1 MIVSHLPQLSYSES
15 CLARVQ
21 HLSAHEKDQIQDF
34 RNLVSSGSEETSQS
48 TPDSPII
55 GLIETLAASFP
66 SVNTA
71 EKPSTPSP
79 EKSDT
84 PAAAERASK
93 ADGYGSSEAEGSKD
107 PSVRLVPFQS
117 MPQSAQEELGK
128 ELFDDPLLSL
138 DNMKKLADCMQWSF
152 KFTKVSLL
160 PLLVFVE

>member
-1 MIVSHLPQLSYSES
+1 M
-15 CLARVQ
+15 
-21 HLSAHEKDQIQDF
+21 HEKDQVQDF
-34 RNLVSSGSEETSQS
+34 RNWVSSGSEGTSRS
-48 TPDSPII
+48 APESPVI
-55 GLIETLAASFP
+55 GLIEALATSLP
-66 SVNTA
+66 SADTA
-71 EKPSTPSP
+71 ENPSELGLETSN
-79 EKSDT
+79 T
-84 PAAAERASK
+84 PAAAEGASN
-93 ADGYGSSEAEGSKD
+93 AGGSGSSGAEGSKG